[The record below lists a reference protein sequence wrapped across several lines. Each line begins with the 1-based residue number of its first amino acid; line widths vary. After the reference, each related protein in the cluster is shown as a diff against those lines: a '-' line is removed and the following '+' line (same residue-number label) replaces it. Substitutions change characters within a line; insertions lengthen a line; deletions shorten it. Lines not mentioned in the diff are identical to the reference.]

1 MRLQEED
8 DIPPERMAVAV
19 VPVAILILLGLSLQL
34 GNVNT
39 LVMASS
45 RCVIQL
51 LLLGLIL
58 SPILISNRVY
68 VVLPYVLVMIAF
80 ATREASVKP
89 KFQYVGMWWHMLLAI
104 TVSVI
109 FSLVFISFGVLQ
121 PDPWWDAQVII
132 PVGGMILGSCV
143 SALSLGMDRFLL
155 SLSGNGVGTIRP
167 NRSNGNTTASSAGSP
182 MLQTYLACGATKW
195 EAALPSVRQAIETGL
210 TPNLNQMSV
219 MGLVSIP
226 GMFTGQILAGTPP
239 WIAAKYQIVIM
250 FFVVSN
256 STWILF
262 LCMVQAI
269 WSCLFA
275 KNHSFCGSLVWKRS
289 GGRPK
294 DIVLAFLSFMGDSF
308 GWILHHVFCC
318 GSTQSDSG
326 DDAGTDVESARD
338 QRDRSA
344 KVLPIA
350 PNEFVKSP
358 TCPMEGKKCLIRLRN
373 GRLRYGDRFL
383 LDNVDLDVYER
394 QIVLLSG
401 ASGTGKSSFLRAL
414 ALLQPMECRELSLQ
428 GKTIGSSGGISPTE
442 WRSQIIYVRQA
453 GGQGM
458 EGTPRDNLH
467 GICQLGAQG
476 KYKLEDRQAVE
487 RQFVVFLAH
496 LSLSPGMMDTSWD
509 RMSGG
514 EAQRVY
520 LCMLLSLDPAILLL
534 DEPTSACDEE
544 NAKSVERMITES
556 GVTIIWIS
564 HDPSQIN
571 RLEELEQSSSIRIA
585 PAREDVADN
594 NTNVTDTASVL
605 LGSQALVAEC

>member
-1 MRLQEED
+1 
-8 DIPPERMAVAV
+8 
-19 VPVAILILLGLSLQL
+19 
-34 GNVNT
+34 
-39 LVMASS
+39 
-45 RCVIQL
+45 
-51 LLLGLIL
+51 
-58 SPILISNRVY
+58 
-68 VVLPYVLVMIAF
+68 
-80 ATREASVKP
+80 
-89 KFQYVGMWWHMLLAI
+89 
-104 TVSVI
+104 
-109 FSLVFISFGVLQ
+109 
-121 PDPWWDAQVII
+121 
-132 PVGGMILGSCV
+132 
-143 SALSLGMDRFLL
+143 
-155 SLSGNGVGTIRP
+155 
-167 NRSNGNTTASSAGSP
+167 
-182 MLQTYLACGATKW
+182 
-195 EAALPSVRQAIETGL
+195 
-210 TPNLNQMSV
+210 
-219 MGLVSIP
+219 
-226 GMFTGQILAGTPP
+226 
-239 WIAAKYQIVIM
+239 
-250 FFVVSN
+250 
-256 STWILF
+256 
-262 LCMVQAI
+262 
-269 WSCLFA
+269 
-275 KNHSFCGSLVWKRS
+275 
-289 GGRPK
+289 
-294 DIVLAFLSFMGDSF
+294 
-308 GWILHHVFCC
+308 
-318 GSTQSDSG
+318 
-326 DDAGTDVESARD
+326 
-338 QRDRSA
+338 
-344 KVLPIA
+344 
-350 PNEFVKSP
+350 
-358 TCPMEGKKCLIRLRN
+358 
-373 GRLRYGDRFL
+373 
-383 LDNVDLDVYER
+383 
-394 QIVLLSG
+394 
-401 ASGTGKSSFLRAL
+401 
-414 ALLQPMECRELSLQ
+414 MECRELSLQ